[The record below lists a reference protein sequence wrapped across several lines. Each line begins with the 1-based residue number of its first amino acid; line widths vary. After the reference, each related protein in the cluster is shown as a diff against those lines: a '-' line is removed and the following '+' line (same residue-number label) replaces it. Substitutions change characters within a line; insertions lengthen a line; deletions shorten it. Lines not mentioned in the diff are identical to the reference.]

1 MDIRRRWKSLVH
13 KVEYLR
19 LEVEDHDEV
28 LKEYQV
34 AFVAALMK
42 AEGILAPQKDQVIEV
57 PADVSVIIE
66 DPNDPCPEPFASKK
80 DEGMPEELP
89 SATAIDESNRPE
101 AMKKLWKAVAMATHP
116 DRTGGDERLTQL
128 YKKASNAWNL
138 GLFEDLL
145 DVALE
150 VHVNLPDPDPA
161 MFAALTARAKTLSS
175 RVISAEASVLWMWG
189 NAPDEKKDS
198 VMQMYLNMR
207 KKKRIV
213 VSSV

>member
-13 KVEYLR
+13 KVEHLR

-28 LKEYQV
+28 LKEYEV
-34 AFVAALMK
+34 AFVAALML
-42 AEGILAPQKDQVIEV
+42 AEGVTTPQNDQASETST
-57 PADVSVIIE
+57 DVSAIVN
-66 DPNDPCPEPFASKK
+66 DPNDPCPEPSTSANEEDTS
-80 DEGMPEELP
+80 EELP
-89 SATAIDESNRPE
+89 SAAAIDESNRPE

-150 VHVNLPDPDPA
+150 VRVSLPDPDPE
-161 MFAALTARAKTLSS
+161 MLVALTARAKNLSD

-207 KKKRIV
+207 RKRRGTA
-213 VSSV
+213 SNS

>member
-1 MDIRRRWKSLVH
+1 MDIRRRWKSLIH

-28 LKEYQV
+28 LKEFEV

-42 AEGILAPQKDQVIEV
+42 AAGVSDPMTDQASEV
-57 PADVSVIIE
+57 AAGVSVIVE
-66 DPNDPCPEPFASKK
+66 DPNDPCPEPSASKTVE
-80 DEGMPEELP
+80 DVSEELP
-89 SATAIDESNRPE
+89 SAASIDESSRPE

-150 VHVNLPDPDPA
+150 VHVDLPDPDPT
-161 MFAALTARAKTLSS
+161 MLVALTARAKTLSS
-175 RVISAEASVLWMWG
+175 RVIAAEASVLWMWG

-207 KKKRIV
+207 KKKRTV
-213 VSSV
+213 VSPI

>member
-13 KVEYLR
+13 KVEHLR

-28 LKEYQV
+28 LKEYEV
-34 AFVAALMK
+34 AFVAALML
-42 AEGILAPQKDQVIEV
+42 AEGVMTPQNDQASE
-57 PADVSVIIE
+57 ASTDVSTIVN
-66 DPNDPCPEPFASKK
+66 DPNDPCPEPSTSANEEDTS
-80 DEGMPEELP
+80 EELP
-89 SATAIDESNRPE
+89 SAAAIDESNRPE

-150 VHVNLPDPDPA
+150 VRVSLPDPDPE
-161 MFAALTARAKTLSS
+161 MLVALTARAKNLSD

-207 KKKRIV
+207 RKRRGTA
-213 VSSV
+213 SNS

>member
-13 KVEYLR
+13 KVEHLR
-19 LEVEDHDEV
+19 LEVEDHDEI
-28 LKEYQV
+28 LKEYEV
-34 AFVAALMK
+34 AFVAALML
-42 AEGILAPQKDQVIEV
+42 AEGVATPQDDEASKVS
-57 PADVSVIIE
+57 ADISAVVS
-66 DPNDPCPEPFASKK
+66 DPNDPCPDPSASAEDK
-80 DEGMPEELP
+80 GVSEELP
-89 SATAIDESNRPE
+89 SAAAIDDSNRPE

-150 VHVNLPDPDPA
+150 VHVSLPDPDPA
-161 MFAALTARAKTLSS
+161 MLIALTARAKTLSS
-175 RVISAEASVLWMWG
+175 RVIAAEASVLWMWG

-207 KKKRIV
+207 RKRRGTA
-213 VSSV
+213 SSS